1 LVPDAQWN
9 RSDAQTVL
17 DTLSEGVVVQDADG
31 VVRYANVA
39 AERILGV
46 APGGLLGASVYD
58 PEYAAQDEDGVEVPP
73 SENPTTVARVRGETV
88 VDRVM
93 RVSRS
98 DGARIWVSVNARPT
112 IEDGRVTGVV
122 CSFVDIT
129 ELRHAR
135 EEATAAAH
143 RIEAVLANQS
153 DAVSVIDAAGE
164 MTYVSPMTER
174 LLGRDALR
182 HGESIFDFVHAD
194 DRARATARFEDACRT
209 PGLTEPFQVRVH
221 HDDGTWRTLEV
232 KTNNLLH
239 DPAVAGVI
247 VSSRD
252 ITERR
257 RIESSLYEAQE
268 RFDRL
273 FDTVAVGMAIV
284 ALDGS
289 ILRANPAF
297 SRLVDHDL
305 AELRAMDFYE
315 FCSEEDVARIRK
327 SQQRLIDG
335 DFADYQMDQPL
346 CRKDGTWIYARVVST
361 VVHDDE
367 GNALY
372 TVSQFTD
379 ITDHRDLTDRLEHAA
394 THDHLTGL
402 ATRPLL
408 DSKIEGLLS
417 GRRRN
422 DGDSAVLLV
431 DLDDFK
437 GVNDT
442 YGHLTGDAV
451 LLKTA
456 QRLQSL
462 VRSNDLVVRLGG
474 DEFVVVLT
482 SVGHPDRAIDIARRI
497 VESIASP
504 IYVGDERLR
513 VSASVGVV
521 IVEEHE
527 SADALL
533 DDADRALY
541 RAKHNGRGDY
551 AVAS

>member
-1 LVPDAQWN
+1 VPDAQWN
-9 RSDAQTVL
+9 GADAQTVL
-17 DTLSEGVVVQDADG
+17 DTLSEGVVVQDAAG

-46 APGGLLGASVYD
+46 ARGGLLGASAYD
-58 PEYAAQDEDGVEVPP
+58 PNYAARDEEGLDVPP
-73 SENPTTVARVRGETV
+73 SENPTTVARARGETV

-93 RVSRS
+93 QVTRS

-112 IEDGRVTGVV
+112 IEVGRVTGVV

-182 HGESIFDFVHAD
+182 HGESIFDFVHPD
-194 DRARATARFEDACRT
+194 DRARATAQFEDACQT
-209 PGLTEPFQVRVH
+209 PGLAEPFQARVR
-221 HDDGTWRTLEV
+221 HDDGTWRVLEV
-232 KTNNLLH
+232 QTNNLLH

-273 FDTVAVGMAIV
+273 FDSVAVGMAIV

-305 AELRAMDFYE
+305 AEIRSMELHD
-315 FCSEEDVARIRK
+315 FCSEEDCERMRK
-327 SQQRLIDG
+327 SQRQLIDG
-335 DFADYQMDQPL
+335 DIGDHQMDQPL
-346 CRKDGTWIYARVVST
+346 RRKDGTWIYARVIST
-361 VVHDDE
+361 LVHDDE
-367 GNALY
+367 GHALY
-372 TVSQFTD
+372 TVCQFTD

-402 ATRPLL
+402 ATRRLL
-408 DSKIEGLLS
+408 DEKLEGLLT
-417 GRRRN
+417 GRRLN
-422 DGDSAVLLV
+422 DGDAAILLV

-437 GVNDT
+437 SVNDT
-442 YGHLTGDAV
+442 HGHLTGDAV
-451 LLKTA
+451 LVKTA

-474 DEFVVVLT
+474 DEFVVVLA
-482 SVGHPDRAIDIARRI
+482 SVGHPDRAIDIARRV

-504 IYVGDERLR
+504 MYVGDERLR

-521 IVEEHE
+521 IVEEHDT
-527 SADALL
+527 ADALL